1 MVRTMLESLI
11 AEKNTGGKKTLRK
24 DIDYQH
30 FLAIDNFHKNSF
42 FWSYVLNFNGK
53 YWARMAQIGGFS
65 RLSCCANPSV
75 FCQLGLIL
83 SLAASCLLEF
93 CLFYKY
99 LYKQSEEFFFFC
111 FFVVCLAESFN
122 RAREKNSRLP

>member
-42 FWSYVLNFNGK
+42 FWSYLLNFNGK
-53 YWARMAQIGGFS
+53 YVQ
-65 RLSCCANPSV
+65 
-75 FCQLGLIL
+75 
-83 SLAASCLLEF
+83 
-93 CLFYKY
+93 
-99 LYKQSEEFFFFC
+99 
-111 FFVVCLAESFN
+111 
-122 RAREKNSRLP
+122 